1 MNKTLKTI
9 GWICLALGV
18 LGILA
23 DAGAFVLGLQFAEY
37 RQTAIDEMR
46 EAAQESGKPALEQ
59 LCIAEDA
66 DGDGKPDGN
75 CLQQPERP
83 LRFAPRQDGRAGR
96 GLLQL
101 PRPGID
107 RKGALGINRLPIF
120 LFVLGPFLAVVGA
133 VILLVNREPKEKA
146 ATAEEENAAKTE
158 TDK

>member
-23 DAGAFVLGLQFAEY
+23 DVGAVFLGLQFAEY

-46 EAAQESGKPALEQ
+46 EAAQKSGKPALGQ
-59 LCIAEDA
+59 LCIAEDT
-66 DGDGKPDGN
+66 DGDGKPDGD

-83 LRFAPRQDGRAGR
+83 LRFVPRQGRWVGR
-96 GLLQL
+96 GLPQL

-107 RKGALGINRLPIF
+107 RKGALGINRLPIS
-120 LFVLGPFLAVVGA
+120 LFALGPLLAVVGA
-133 VILLVNREPKEKA
+133 VILLVNREPKEKV
-146 ATAEEENAAKTE
+146 ATAEEENTSKTE